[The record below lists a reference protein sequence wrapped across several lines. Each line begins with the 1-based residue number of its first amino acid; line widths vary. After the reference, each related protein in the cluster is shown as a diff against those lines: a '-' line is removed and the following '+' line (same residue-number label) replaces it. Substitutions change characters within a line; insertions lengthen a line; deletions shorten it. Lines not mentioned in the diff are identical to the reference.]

1 MKFGAALPQSF
12 NNFNN
17 YIFSNFIWP
26 NKSLMK
32 RLKLLFLLLFPWIV
46 FSQNNKQVA
55 FRELTVEQ
63 GLSQNSVVSIAQDST
78 GFMWFATQ
86 DGLNKYDGR
95 DFIHYDIQFED
106 VTRPKFSKLGKIYV
120 SKTGELW
127 IVSISGKLKK
137 YNQEIDGFKTISNIG
152 PISTLIQDKSS
163 DYYLGT
169 YENGIYKINH
179 QTKDTVQFLKS
190 KDANRT
196 IYDFLETNDNIV
208 LATTNNGFFEIK
220 DGNYKFREILP
231 ETNFSA
237 LSQSKNG
244 TIYIGS
250 FGEGLFKKQQNETE
264 FSRFTGFSLA
274 SLPKNLIIQDLLF
287 DKRNQLWVATY
298 GQGVY
303 LINFERETIQHF
315 TENKNN
321 PYALHYNDVL
331 SLFEDNTGTI
341 WLGTDGTGLSYYD
354 EYLVKFNVLTNDQ
367 VPLNVNVDVIRAI
380 TKDTQNN
387 IWVGTS
393 GKGLTRLNI
402 DKKDFYT
409 YTTENSNLLGDRIMS
424 LLADDDNLYI
434 GHQAH
439 GLQIMDSK
447 GKIASFKET
456 ASFTIW
462 KIYKDKSGNIWLG
475 TRDHGL
481 IQFDKDRGII
491 QQYTTENSSLTT
503 NNIRTIV
510 QGANTDLWVG
520 TETDG
525 LFKLNVQ
532 NNTIENIASV
542 NSNVKSLYFNGT
554 VLLIGTNGDG
564 LQIYNPNHKTIQKI
578 TKAEGLPNNVVY
590 GILPDADGY
599 LWISSNKGIS
609 KLKFQNNTISV
620 IENYSNYDGLQAFE
634 FNTGAYFKDKNGILY
649 FGGLEGINWFNPN
662 QLSFNPIKP
671 KTVISG
677 FEVYNKSRK
686 LIPNQNLQHNENT
699 VTFTFS
705 SLHFSQ
711 PERNQYK
718 YKLLNND
725 VDWIVAGNSNVAHYT
740 NLPPNDYEFQVISSN
755 YDGVWNTEPATYSFT
770 ILKPWYGTNLAKAI
784 YTLLFLLFSFYL
796 YRYLKWR
803 WEIKAQLRLEH
814 EETERLK
821 KLDDFKTKL
830 YTNISHEFRTPLTLI
845 SGPIENQLSK
855 EKISEEDK
863 KELSLVKQNADR
875 LLILVEQMLD
885 LSMIDSGQRK
895 LKIKKGNLSIL
906 FNQLISAFQYKA
918 AEKEITILSNIQDL
932 KNVWFDEDII
942 EKVVSNL
949 LVNAIKYAPPKT
961 TIVFDANKQEAV
973 MVLSIINNSDNV
985 GKKDLSKLFQRF
997 YQDNKLSDGV
1007 GVGLALVREL
1017 VTLSKGTIIANN
1029 IDNDKIQFT
1038 VSLPINKDAFEDEVL
1053 NIDEEILF
1061 FEEETEQT
1069 ISNFN
1074 SNKEKPLLLIVE
1086 DDADIRAFIISIFK
1100 KQYQIIEAENGE
1112 IGIEKALKEIPDLII
1127 SDIMMPEI
1135 NGIQLCNTLKTSEL
1149 TSHVPIILLTA
1160 KVGEEN
1166 EIEGIKTGAD
1176 AYVTKPFN
1184 SEKLKIW
1191 VEKLIE
1197 NRMQLQKHFSKTLS
1211 INPEIAIT
1219 SAESEFLKRLQTVL
1233 DEHITNSEFSVEG
1246 FGKLMHMSR
1255 TQLHRKLKAI
1265 TGMSASEFIRSER
1278 LKLAIRLLKESDAS
1292 VSEIAYQVGFNTPSY
1307 FGKCF
1312 KEVYKCSPNEY
1323 LSNNT

>member
-1 MKFGAALPQSF
+1 MKFGAALPKSF

-127 IVSISGKLKK
+127 IVSNSGKLKK

-152 PISTLIQDKSS
+152 PISTLIQNKSS

-169 YENGIYKINH
+169 YEKGIYKINH

-196 IYDFLETNDNIV
+196 IYDFLETYDNIV

-456 ASFTIW
+456 TSFTIW

-564 LQIYNPNHKTIQKI
+564 LQIYNPNDKTVQKF
-578 TKAEGLPNNVVY
+578 TKTEGLPNNVVY
-590 GILPDADGY
+590 GILPDSDGY

-662 QLSFNPIKP
+662 QLSFNPVKP

-677 FEVYNKSRK
+677 FEVYNKDRK
-686 LIPNQNLQHNENT
+686 LIPNQNLQHDENT

-725 VDWIVAGNSNVAHYT
+725 ADWIAAGNNNVAHYT

-755 YDGVWNTEPATYSFT
+755 YDGVWNTDPATYSFT
-770 ILKPWYGTNLAKAI
+770 ILKPWYGTNLAKGA
-784 YTLLFLLFSFYL
+784 YALLAVLFGFYL

-821 KLDDFKTKL
+821 KLDEFKTKL

-845 SGPIENQLSK
+845 SGPIENQLAKTKLSK
-855 EKISEEDK
+855 EDK
-863 KELSLVKQNADR
+863 RELSLVKQNADR
-875 LLILVEQMLD
+875 LVGLVDQLLD

-895 LKIKKGNLSIL
+895 LTIKQGNLAIL
-906 FNQLISAFQYKA
+906 LKQLISAFQYKA
-918 AEKEITILSNIQDL
+918 AEKNIAISSSIKDL
-932 KNVWFDEDII
+932 KNVWFDTDII

-949 LVNAIKYAPPKT
+949 LSNAIKYSPESS
-961 TIVFDANKQEAV
+961 TIVFEASNQEGV
-973 MVLSIINNSDNV
+973 LVLSVINQSDFV

-997 YQDNKLSDGV
+997 YQDNKLSEGV

-1017 VTLSKGTIIANN
+1017 VTLSNGTIIANN
-1029 IDNDKIQFT
+1029 IDDNKIQFT
-1038 VSLPINKDAFEDEVL
+1038 VSIPIDSSAFEDEVL
-1053 NIDEEILF
+1053 VFDDQIE
-1061 FEEETEQT
+1061 
-1069 ISNFN
+1069 
-1074 SNKEKPLLLIVE
+1074 NKEPQISPQVESVERENPLLLVVE
-1086 DDADIRAFIISIFK
+1086 DEADIRAFIISIFK
-1100 KQYQIIEAENGE
+1100 NNYQVIEAENGK
-1112 IGIEKALKEIPDLII
+1112 IGISKALKKMPDLII

-1135 NGIQLCNTLKTSEL
+1135 DGIQLCNTLKTNEL
-1149 TSHVPIILLTA
+1149 TSHIPIILLTA

-1166 EIEGIKTGAD
+1166 EIEGVKTGAD
-1176 AYVTKPFN
+1176 AYVTKPFK
-1184 SEKLKIW
+1184 SEKLKIR

-1197 NRMQLQKHFSKTLS
+1197 NRRQLQKHFSKTLS
-1211 INPEIAIT
+1211 IKPELSIT
-1219 SAESEFLKRLQTVL
+1219 STESDFLKRLQTVL
-1233 DEHITNSEFSVEG
+1233 DEHITEPDFTSER

-1255 TQLHRKLKAI
+1255 TQLQRKLKAI
-1265 TGMSASEFIRSER
+1265 SGMSASEFIRSQR
-1278 LKLAIRLLKESDAS
+1278 LKLAIRLLEESDAS
-1292 VSEIAYQVGFNTPSY
+1292 ISEIAYQVGFNTPSY
-1307 FGKCF
+1307 FSKCF
-1312 KEVYKCSPNEY
+1312 KEEYNCTPNEY
-1323 LSNNT
+1323 LSNKA